1 MHTEPEPTRN
11 TGRNLPGFGFLP
23 CLFPQPQVS
32 PAGKRPNIIFL
43 ITDDQSPRMFNFLP
57 EGKGNKP
64 APPNLGRL
72 AAEGTVLMRQHV
84 SSSVCTPS
92 RFSCL
97 TRTYASRATNRRFMR
112 KFEYLSFEFGGVLF
126 AWLRDH
132 SVLFLVVRG
141 PRILAHPTSPLHK
154 SSSN

>member
-64 APPNLGRL
+64 APQPRPARRRGDGSHAPTRQLLGL
-72 AAEGTVLMRQHV
+72 HAQPVFLPDPHLRQPGNQPEVHAQVRV
-84 SSSVCTPS
+84 SE
-92 RFSCL
+92 L
-97 TRTYASRATNRRFMR
+97 
-112 KFEYLSFEFGGVLF
+112 
-126 AWLRDH
+126 
-132 SVLFLVVRG
+132 
-141 PRILAHPTSPLHK
+141 
-154 SSSN
+154 